1 MAVVIGQIVT
11 ETVVVGRADAPA
23 DAPAGSPGI
32 QEAQIDAIV
41 RRATERVLDTLRRE
55 WDR

>member
-11 ETVVVGRADAPA
+11 ETVMGAVTDAA
-23 DAPAGSPGI
+23 VEGATRLGDD
-32 QEAQIDAIV
+32 EVDMIV

-55 WDR
+55 WDV